1 MGGDGVNQKVF
12 LPGII
17 ALAAVLAVG
26 AIWLMERDST
36 SLPVYGELPEFSL
49 PDSRGG
55 NLTLKSLFGK
65 VWVVNTIFTRCED
78 TCPLQITTLQA
89 IEKEFKA
96 SEELWFLAIS
106 LDPKHDTPA
115 VLASYARSR
124 HINMS
129 RWVLLTGEEKAV
141 ANLIGKGLRL
151 PHALTGAKS
160 GAAGALLGRLAGFL
174 APTPAYG
181 HHPRHNSPR
190 PGENPIVHSSRF
202 VLLDRRARVRGYYRS
217 AEEESLEKLR
227 GDLRSL
233 LGQ

>member
-1 MGGDGVNQKVF
+1 MRADGMNRKVF
-12 LPGII
+12 LPGFI

-26 AIWLMERDST
+26 AIWLMGRDST
-36 SLPVYGELPEFSL
+36 SLPVFGELPEFSL
-49 PDSRGG
+49 PNSRGG

-65 VWVVNTIFTRCED
+65 VWVVNTIFTGCED

-89 IEKEFKA
+89 MGKEFKA
-96 SEELWFLAIS
+96 SKELRFLAIS
-106 LDPKHDTPA
+106 IDPKHDTPA
-115 VLASYARSR
+115 VLASYARFR
-124 HINMS
+124 QLDMS

-141 ANLIGKGLRL
+141 ANLVGKGLRL

-160 GAAGALLGRLAGFL
+160 GSAGALLGRLAWFL
-174 APTPAYG
+174 GPGPAYG
-181 HHPRHNSPR
+181 HHPRHNQLR
-190 PGENPIVHSSRF
+190 PGDNPIVHSSRF

-217 AEEESLEKLR
+217 GEEESLAKLR